1 MRKALTLYK
10 EGQRLNSE
18 SFSFNNNE
26 EDDDVDEADD
36 IGDPY
41 DYLAFLFMSCLQRR
55 PFQRST
61 DDKEKQKKLR
71 NFYRN
76 EFKEI
81 IKVCSDRLF
90 STFFQIVFTQAPKTI
105 NKERKQSRRRYVYN
119 FYYIQIIVI

>member
-10 EGQRLNSE
+10 EGQMLNSE
-18 SFSFNNNE
+18 SFLLDNE
-26 EDDDVDEADD
+26 EIDDDDEVDN

-41 DYLAFLFMSCLQRR
+41 DYLAFLFMSCLERR

-61 DDKEKQKKLR
+61 DDKDKQKKLR
-71 NFYRN
+71 NFHRN

-90 STFFQIVFTQAPKTI
+90 STFFSNRVHASTQDY
-105 NKERKQSRRRYVYN
+105 NQRKQAVSQKVCL
-119 FYYIQIIVI
+119 

>member
-18 SFSFNNNE
+18 SFSLDNNE
-26 EDDDVDEADD
+26 KDDDDEADD

-41 DYLAFLFMSCLQRR
+41 DYLAFLFMSCLEKR
-55 PFQRST
+55 PFQRPT
-61 DDKEKQKKLR
+61 DDKDKQKKLR

>member
-18 SFSFNNNE
+18 SFSLDNNEEE
-26 EDDDVDEADD
+26 EDDDDEADD

-61 DDKEKQKKLR
+61 DDQEKQKKLR

-90 STFFQIVFTQAPKTI
+90 STFFSNRVHASTQDY
-105 NKERKQSRRRYVYN
+105 NQRKQAVSQKVCL
-119 FYYIQIIVI
+119 